1 MGATSIS
8 GTCIHCLHV
17 LQGVPP
23 IYLIG
28 FLLCTLTGL
37 LILGYVFV
45 FLLAPV
51 PRFPFPEEKNYQTIL
66 ADGSI
71 TPPTSLPCWCDNLH
85 AKPKIPEDAELFLSV
100 VVPAYNE
107 EKRLPGML
115 EEAVNYL
122 ERTYGTSV
130 LPKTNGAENEKEYKL
145 DGVGT
150 TRKRNLNGAGTPKTQ
165 SMSMRGWE
173 IIIVSD
179 GSTDRTIETALAF
192 SRDHQLSS
200 HPKGHAGPWTPTSGE
215 GARIPP
221 GTIRVVKLTQNRG
234 KGGAVTH
241 GMRHVRGQYVVFADA
256 DGASNF
262 NDLGNLVKACQEV
275 EDSSLRGIAV
285 GSRAHL
291 VGSDLVVKRSK
302 LRNFLMHAFH
312 LTIRLLTPPQTAR
325 IKDTQCGFK
334 LFSRATLPFIIP
346 HMHSEGW
353 IFDVEM
359 LMLAEFSRI
368 PVVEVPIGWREVT
381 GSKLNVIWDS
391 IGMAWGLAMLR
402 AAWGLGVYK
411 RAM

>member
-1 MGATSIS
+1 MDATSIS

-51 PRFPFPEEKNYQTIL
+51 PRFPFPEERNYQTIL

-71 TPPTSLPCWCDNLH
+71 TPPTPLPCWCDNLH

-100 VVPAYNE
+100 VVPSYNE

-130 LPKTNGAENEKEYKL
+130 LPKTAGAENEKEYKL

-165 SMSMRGWE
+165 PMSMRGWE

-312 LTIRLLTPPQTAR
+312 LTIRLLTPPRTAR